1 MNKNTKQM
9 KAARAKAEEAVLNR
23 ILCWIAGGSVLEFF
37 LLFLNR
43 YLYHYVIG
51 EFDITLALHTGIRY
65 VAVGA
70 LACAVAALFWWNS
83 ARKSDKSAVLPGVL
97 TLFMAGLSVGCFVT
111 WFFGQ
116 KGLTLACVAVPVV
129 VLLVVI
135 FYLYQRE
142 FFLLSLLNACA
153 GAVFFQL
160 YRIREDGVLT
170 WRRQEVHY
178 GPAISAQ
185 ALLLIVGLV
194 VVILAASS
202 LMFLARRRG
211 GKLKLFGKTR
221 QLFSA
226 DASALL
232 VYICSALW
240 VLCLIAAALLGAT
253 FSYYCIFAVAALEL
267 IAAVYYTVKLA

>member
-1 MNKNTKQM
+1 MAM
-9 KAARAKAEEAVLNR
+9 KKRAVPPKKTANDDTVIYKVMTALGMLCVL
-23 ILCWIAGGSVLEFF
+23 
-37 LLFLNR
+37 LLTVQLISR
-43 YLYHYVIG
+43 
-51 EFDITLALHTGIRY
+51 RY
-65 VAVGA
+65 V
-70 LACAVAALFWWNS
+70 LIDSMFTMMTALFWS
-83 ARKSDKSAVLPGVL
+83 AIALGAAAAALLALWLVRRGSSRFWRTAGLPLFLLALLLALTCAVLYATWVEYVSALYVVYIAAAVL
-97 TLFMAGLSVGCFVT
+97 YMIAL
-111 WFFGQ
+111 
-116 KGLTLACVAVPVV
+116 
-129 VLLVVI
+129 
-135 FYLYQRE
+135 LYQRE